1 MRWNLRES
9 VMTKLLRRFMLCREG
24 VTAIE
29 YALLGSGVALVIVTA
44 VGTAGTQLSASFTH
58 IAGAF
63 P

>member
-1 MRWNLRES
+1 MRGLSRMPA
-9 VMTKLLRRFMLCREG
+9 MTKLLHRFMLCRQG

-29 YALLGSGVALVIVTA
+29 YALIASLISLVIVGA
-44 VGTAGTQLSASFTH
+44 VGAAGAQLSSSFTR

>member
-1 MRWNLRES
+1 MPA
-9 VMTKLLRRFMLCREG
+9 MTKLLRRFMLCDHG

-29 YALLGSGVALVIVTA
+29 YALISSLIALVIVTG
-44 VGTAGTQLSASFTH
+44 VTTVGTQLSAAFTR